1 MAQNAIMEVIMIITK
16 LEKVEKSKIRIY
28 IDEEFAFKLSEK
40 ELEKLPL
47 EEGQSILPEQ
57 YEKLI
62 EVLIYPKAI
71 EKALF
76 ILKFMDRCE
85 QELRTKL
92 SREEY
97 PEDIIDRVIEYV
109 KHYGYLNDERFAAAF
124 VKSRKNRKSKMMI
137 RNELQQKGISKDI
150 IQIVFEVEY
159 EAEDMEDAEITAI
172 RKAIAKK
179 TRDPQGLS
187 AEEKQK
193 LIASLYR
200 KGFDLSKI
208 KQNIETFYV

>member
-1 MAQNAIMEVIMIITK
+1 MIITK
-16 LEKVEKSKIRIY
+16 LEKAEKSKVRIY
-28 IDEEFAFKLSEK
+28 IDEEFAFKLTEK

-57 YEKLI
+57 FEKLI

-97 PEDIIDRVIEYV
+97 PDDIIDRVIEYV
-109 KHYGYLNDERFAAAF
+109 KHYGYLNDERFASAF

-150 IQIVFEVEY
+150 IHIVFEVEY
-159 EAEDMEDAEITAI
+159 EAEDMEDAEMIAI

-179 TRDPQGLS
+179 TRDPKGLS
-187 AEEKQK
+187 VEEKQK

-200 KGFDLSKI
+200 KGFDIIKI

>member
-1 MAQNAIMEVIMIITK
+1 MIITK
-16 LEKVEKSKIRIY
+16 LEKTEKTKVRIY
-28 IDEEFAFKLSEK
+28 IDEEFAFILTEK
-40 ELEKLPL
+40 ELEKLTL
-47 EEGQSILPEQ
+47 EEGQSILDEQ

-62 EVLIYPKAI
+62 EVLVYPKAI

-85 QELRTKL
+85 KELRTRL

-97 PEDIIDRVIEYV
+97 PQDIIDRVIEYV

-124 VKSRKNRKSKMMI
+124 VKSRKNRKSRMMI
-137 RNELQQKGISKDI
+137 KNELQQKGISKDM
-150 IQIVFEVEY
+150 IQTIFEAEY
-159 EAEDMEDAEITAI
+159 ETEDMEDAEMTAI

-187 AEEKQK
+187 SEEKQK

>member
-1 MAQNAIMEVIMIITK
+1 MIITK
-16 LEKVEKSKIRIY
+16 LEKAAKSKVRIY
-28 IDEEFAFKLSEK
+28 IDEEFAFILTEK
-40 ELEKLPL
+40 ELEKLSL

-62 EVLIYPKAI
+62 ELLIYPKAI

-97 PEDIIDRVIEYV
+97 REDIIDRVIEYV
-109 KHYGYLNDERFAAAF
+109 KHYGYLNDERFATAF

-137 RNELQQKGISKDI
+137 KNELQQKGISKDI
-150 IQIVFEVEY
+150 IQTVLEAEY
-159 EAEDMEDAEITAI
+159 EADDTEDAEMIAI
-172 RKAIAKK
+172 HKAISKK

-187 AEEKQK
+187 VEEKQK

-208 KQNIETFYV
+208 KQSIEKYV